1 MVDARPESGAAAPL
15 HTAARRVRVALV
27 SNAPAPYRV
36 PALRMLAQCPDVAL
50 EVVYCAPPHID
61 TSLSATDHGFE
72 PRYLGG
78 RYVALD
84 RRFLHADGR
93 VVTLLRRLDPQVV
106 ITCGFIPTFLAAF
119 AWARLTRRAHVV
131 FIDGTL
137 QSESSLSAAHR
148 AVRRFVFAHSCAFV
162 GASEGSSRLFAA
174 YGVQP
179 SRIFK
184 APLAIDNARFRIHPQ
199 PERTVD
205 LLFSGR
211 LIAHKSPLFAL
222 EVAAGVAQR
231 LGRRV
236 SIDFLGSGELLQE
249 LQARALAL
257 NTWVQARFLGHLA
270 QAELPDRYARAKV
283 FLFPTRMDTWGVVA
297 NEAAAAGLPIVVS
310 PHAGVAGE
318 LVRDGQEGRI
328 LPLDLPTWTDA
339 VATLLSDASQHR
351 RMADAAQA
359 AVSAYTFEA
368 AASQLR
374 LAILH
379 AGGHADS

>member
-1 MVDARPESGAAAPL
+1 MVGAGLESGAAAPL
-15 HTAARRVRVALV
+15 HTAARRVRVTLV

-36 PALRMLAQCPDVAL
+36 PALRLLAQCPDIAL

-61 TSLSATDHGFE
+61 TSLSAADHGFE

-84 RRFLHADGR
+84 RRFLHADWR
-93 VVTLLRRLDPQVV
+93 VVGLLRRLDPQVV

-137 QSESSLSAAHR
+137 QSESTLSGAHR
-148 AVRRFVFAHSCAFV
+148 AIRRFVFAHSCAFV
-162 GASEGSSRLFAA
+162 GASEGSSRLFSA
-174 YGVQP
+174 YGVQQA
-179 SRIFK
+179 RIFK

-211 LIAHKSPLFAL
+211 LIAHKSPVFAL
-222 EVAAGVAQR
+222 EVAAGVSQR

-236 SIDFLGSGELLQE
+236 SIDFLGTGELLQE

-257 NTWVQARFLGHLA
+257 NASVQARFLGHLA

-283 FLFPTRMDTWGVVA
+283 FLFPTRMDSWGVVA

-310 PHAGVAGE
+310 PNAGVAGE

-328 LPLDLPTWTDA
+328 LPLDLPTWTEA
-339 VATLLSDASQHR
+339 VATLLSDASQYR
-351 RMADAAQA
+351 RMAEAARA
-359 AVSAYTFEA
+359 TVSDYTFEA
-368 AASQLR
+368 AASKLR
-374 LAILH
+374 LAILQ